1 MKDANRW
8 ALSIEIGGDEGCKS
22 VGIKPGIIYPT
33 LLVALRRKFTSLAEV
48 HVFQFVNISSLFQY
62 HLGYSIMF

>member
-8 ALSIEIGGDEGCKS
+8 ALRREIGGDEGCKS

-48 HVFQFVNISSLFQY
+48 HVKNVRL
-62 HLGYSIMF
+62 SIC